1 MEFDFGEDAKKEEES
16 GEAIDFSDQTTLGAC
31 PKCNSS
37 VFEHG
42 TNYICEKSVGPQ
54 TSCDFKTGKVILQQ
68 PITAEQLAKLLENGK
83 TDLLDGFVSN
93 KTRRKFKAFL
103 SWNAKDGKVGFEF
116 EPRAPRAAGKT
127 AAKTAAKTASKTASK
142 TAAKKAAGKTPGKA
156 GAKATEG

>member
-54 TSCDFKTGKVILQQ
+54 PSCDFKTGKVILQQ
-68 PITAEQLAKLLENGK
+68 PITPEQLAKLLENGK

-103 SWNAKDGKVGFEF
+103 SWDAKAGKVGFEF

-127 AAKTAAKTASKTASK
+127 AGK
-142 TAAKKAAGKTPGKA
+142 TAAKKAAGKTAGKA
-156 GAKATEG
+156 AAKATDG